1 LVLPD
6 FLKLELT
13 QMISQAKGKTL
24 SREFFELIKNIGE
37 ARSKQEE
44 DFLMRSECK
53 KLSDELHTPDPRKMK
68 VLLSLFFEK
77 KKKFISL
84 NKEYMLRLIYCEM
97 FGFKSEFGYIHA
109 INLTQNNQDLVAK
122 RVGYLAVCTFLHPS
136 HELLI
141 LAINSV
147 QKDLQ
152 KDNVLEVCAA
162 LTTICKLMS
171 LELIPAG

>member
-1 LVLPD
+1 
-6 FLKLELT
+6 
-13 QMISQAKGKTL
+13 MISQAKGKTL

-44 DFLMRSECK
+44 DFLMRTECK
-53 KLSDELHTPDPRKMK
+53 KLSDELHTPDPRKM
-68 VLLSLFFEK
+68 
-77 KKKFISL
+77 
-84 NKEYMLRLIYCEM
+84 KEYMLRLIYCEM

-109 INLTQNNQDLVAK
+109 INLTQNNSDLVAK

-171 LELIPAG
+171 LELIPAGLVLVFACFMNDFFTFFFFS